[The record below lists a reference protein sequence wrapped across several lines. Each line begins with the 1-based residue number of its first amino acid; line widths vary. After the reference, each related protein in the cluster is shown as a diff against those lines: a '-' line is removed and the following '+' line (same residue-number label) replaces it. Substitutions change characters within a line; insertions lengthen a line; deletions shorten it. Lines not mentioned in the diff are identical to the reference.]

1 MNICFSVHNPSLRYT
16 ITTTT
21 KHFIPKQVGVGNG
34 EHFHVTDILLFCKNF
49 VAFVVIVVCWLEA
62 KYVLHSMTKCTIIQ
76 LGFWK
81 MIHEYCGNS
90 EYSIGISTIWNGS
103 LLLDKLLLTVVHRDC
118 FPRPAL
124 YSNPE
129 K

>member
-49 VAFVVIVVCWLEA
+49 VAC
-62 KYVLHSMTKCTIIQ
+62 H
-76 LGFWK
+76 
-81 MIHEYCGNS
+81 YCGMF
-90 EYSIGISTIWNGS
+90 IGSKICSSFN
-103 LLLDKLLLTVVHRDC
+103 D
-118 FPRPAL
+118 
-124 YSNPE
+124 
-129 K
+129 